1 MTERPSGTPAGEDDL
16 TLKVLGTGFRQAF
29 DAIGLAVYVLD
40 ADGTVRWINK
50 AAAGITGSRIGE
62 SYLHLI
68 APEHRARG
76 KMYFAR
82 TVVGGTAS
90 EFALTVVGR
99 GAALVDLRIHAA
111 PLRQHSTVVGAIG
124 IAMRLGDQTRGKSA
138 PSIGASPDLTP
149 RQEEVLQLL
158 AEGLDTRE
166 IARRLGV
173 AVETARNHIRALFR
187 RLEVHSRL
195 EAVIAGRR
203 HGLLGE
209 GNRVDPGDDRT
220 MRTDVEFERSD
231 GRSS

>member
-1 MTERPSGTPAGEDDL
+1 MTERGSGRPAGEDDP
-16 TLKVLGTGFRQAF
+16 TLGVLGAGFRQAF
-29 DAIGLAVYVLD
+29 DAIGLPVWVLD
-40 ADGTVRWINK
+40 ADGTVRWINR

-62 SYLHLI
+62 SYLQLI

-82 TVVGGTAS
+82 TVIGGSAS

-124 IAMRLGDQTRGKSA
+124 IAMRISDQTRNKSA
-138 PSIGASPDLTP
+138 TTTGVRPDLTP
-149 RQEEVLQLL
+149 RQQEVLQLL

-187 RLEVHSRL
+187 RLGVHSRL

-203 HGLLGE
+203 HGLIGE
-209 GNRVDPGDDRT
+209 GSRIEPDIGDRDGKDR
-220 MRTDVEFERSD
+220 S
-231 GRSS
+231 